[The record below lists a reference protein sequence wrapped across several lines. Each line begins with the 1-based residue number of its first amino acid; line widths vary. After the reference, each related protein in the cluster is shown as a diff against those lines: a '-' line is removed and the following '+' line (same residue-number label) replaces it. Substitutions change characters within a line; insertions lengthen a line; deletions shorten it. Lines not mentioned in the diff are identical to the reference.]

1 MQTDYVA
8 VVVVKAWNIQTMSEF
23 TLDGPKGR
31 VRAMTVGNNTLFAGA
46 EVTNHVINIVQWYS
60 PNRILFFWGELKFVL
75 FKISGWC
82 HFCLERKL

>member
-46 EVTNHVINIVQWYS
+46 EVTNHVINIVQ
-60 PNRILFFWGELKFVL
+60 
-75 FKISGWC
+75 
-82 HFCLERKL
+82 